1 MLVLVRPARY
11 PAAHSHPTDSRGH
24 NLSTVTTVAK
34 AVAAELNRHSGFSI
48 PFKAAY
54 SVKPSFDLAELD
66 TTRVVVVPKAYELAN
81 ITRASS
87 RYVATLDVGIM
98 QRIGR
103 MTPEDAVDQ
112 LGGLVEEIIEFLK
125 VQTLSDFPAGQV
137 TGITNDPL
145 YVPDHLT
152 GQRTFTSVLTI
163 QYAMRD

>member
-1 MLVLVRPARY
+1 M
-11 PAAHSHPTDSRGH
+11 
-24 NLSTVTTVAK
+24 STVTTVAK

-48 PFKAAY
+48 PFQATY

-66 TTRVVVVPKAYELAN
+66 TIRIVVVPKSYEVAN

-87 RYVATLDVGIM
+87 KYVATVDIGIM

-103 MTPEDAVDQ
+103 LTPEDAVDK
-112 LGGLVEEIIEFLK
+112 LGDLVEEIIEFLK
-125 VQTLSDFPAGQV
+125 TQTLSDFPAGQV
-137 TGITNDPL
+137 VGITNDPL